1 MPAHRIHT
9 AWRPRMRWY
18 WFVANLY
25 LDSAANLPWN
35 ELFILR
41 CVFPVR
47 ERARLRG
54 ITCRKASLSYR
65 VPVARVRVARRRHP
79 PPSLSLSPPH
89 WPPVKYRTEFYT
101 PSLLRF
107 SRLLFLPFF
116 FLSLSLDV
124 RGRIFPMEDE
134 NTLIGISNL
143 LPYINRFRRRG
154 CEKVFVLV
162 LIVGISLTRNRSI
175 IIDWVKLVARTWW

>member
-1 MPAHRIHT
+1 MSAYPLNACPSNPHSVASAYALILICCEFIFRLGGELALERVIYPSVCFPRSRACSLT
-9 AWRPRMRWY
+9 GNYMSKSFFVVSCTSCARPC
-18 WFVANLY
+18 
-25 LDSAANLPWN
+25 SPST
-35 ELFILR
+35 
-41 CVFPVR
+41 P
-47 ERARLRG
+47 
-54 ITCRKASLSYR
+54 SS
-65 VPVARVRVARRRHP
+65 
-79 PPSLSLSPPH
+79 PPSLSPSPPH

-162 LIVGISLTRNRSI
+162 LIVGISLTGE
-175 IIDWVKLVARTWW
+175 

>member
-79 PPSLSLSPPH
+79 PPSLSLSFSSPLAPCKISDR
-89 WPPVKYRTEFYT
+89 VLYTESITFFP
-101 PSLLRF
+101 PSLPSF
-107 SRLLFLPFF
+107 LF
-116 FLSLSLDV
+116 SLSL
-124 RGRIFPMEDE
+124 
-134 NTLIGISNL
+134 
-143 LPYINRFRRRG
+143 FRRTWKDFSDGRW
-154 CEKVFVLV
+154 EHIDRYFEFVT
-162 LIVGISLTRNRSI
+162 IY
-175 IIDWVKLVARTWW
+175 